1 MHQAVTS
8 NKTIKFAWMG
18 IIFGGILALAGC
30 GGGGGESAAGSTLM
44 GGAKQGVALNLTALT
59 ATVSPFVGSSGFPGS
74 GNGSQTDASFQN
86 PLGITTDGINLY
98 VADSFNYTIRKI
110 VIATG
115 EVSTLAGTVGKFGS
129 TDSTIGTE
137 ASFRGIRGITTDG
150 INLYVADTDN
160 HTIRKI
166 AIAAPNAVSTLAG
179 SLTGLFGSDNA
190 AIGTNARFE
199 GPRGITTD
207 GVNLY
212 VADTNNHTI
221 RKIAIAAP
229 NAVSTLAGVALSS
242 GSSNGGVGAAA
253 MFKFPEGITTDG
265 TYLYVADS
273 GNHTIRKIEIAN
285 RTVSPLAGEPL
296 VSGSANAVGTNA
308 RFNKPYGITTD
319 GFSLYVAEGGNHTIR
334 KIVLASS
341 EVSLLAG
348 TGVAGSTEGGG
359 TVAKFSSPSSLTT
372 DGISLYV
379 ADTNNHTIRKI
390 H

>member
-8 NKTIKFAWMG
+8 NKTINFAWMS
-18 IIFGGILALAGC
+18 IIFCGILALAGC
-30 GGGGGESAAGSTLM
+30 GGGGGESAGSVLM
-44 GGAKQGVALNLTALT
+44 GGAKQGVALNLTAI
-59 ATVSPFVGSSGFPGS
+59 VSTFGGSSGFPGS
-74 GNGSQTDASFQN
+74 DDGPPALALFQN
-86 PLGITTDGINLY
+86 PLGVTTDGVNLY

-110 VIATG
+110 MIATG
-115 EVSTLAGTVGKFGS
+115 VVFTLAGKAGEFGLTDNAIGK
-129 TDSTIGTE
+129 E
-137 ASFRGIRGITTDG
+137 ARFRGIRGITTDG

-179 SLTGLFGSDNA
+179 KAGDFGSLADNT
-190 AIGTNARFE
+190 IGKDADLGTDARFQA
-199 GPRGITTD
+199 PRGITTD

-221 RKIAIAAP
+221 RKIVIATG
-229 NAVSTLAGVALSS
+229 AVSTLAGVALSS
-242 GSSNGGVGAAA
+242 GSSNGVGAAA
-253 MFKFPEGITTDG
+253 MFRFPEGITTDG

-296 VSGSANAVGTNA
+296 VSGSTNAVGTNA
-308 RFNKPYGITTD
+308 RFNLPYGITTD
-319 GFSLYVAEGGNHTIR
+319 GTNVYVAEGGNHTIR

-359 TVAKFSSPSSLTT
+359 PVAKFSSPSSITT
-372 DGISLYV
+372 DGMSMYV

-390 H
+390 Q